1 MHVLA
6 SVPTFLLGLLWC
18 RIQMLPPDSE
28 VDIIYKLIQMS
39 DIKKKKSYTYR
50 QQQRCMNEAA
60 VGTMPGL
67 L

>member
-6 SVPTFLLGLLWC
+6 SVPTFLLGLLRC

-39 DIKKKKSYTYR
+39 DIKKSLTPT
-50 QQQRCMNEAA
+50 
-60 VGTMPGL
+60 GTNRVA
-67 L
+67 

>member
-6 SVPTFLLGLLWC
+6 SVPTFLLDLLWC

-28 VDIIYKLIQMS
+28 VVCIYKLIQMS
-39 DIKKKKSYTYR
+39 DIKKKSYTYR
-50 QQQRCMNEAA
+50 HQQRCMNEAA